1 MATTG
6 CRVGV
11 TPTHGPSVTEGWLRE
26 SEAEMISV
34 LLVESHA
41 AVRDAFATM
50 FNMQEDFTV
59 VATASSVR
67 EAINLAW
74 VHQPDIALIDMQ
86 LPNDSGFHMIEQ
98 LRSSVPHCRCVLL
111 TSNDLQGYR
120 CRAYEY
126 GAWAYLSK
134 ELSFADIVGALEQ
147 VHDGKRLIDPRVI
160 CRENHSPLT
169 NRETDV
175 LRMVARMGTT
185 AEISKV
191 MHLSPGTIN
200 NYVSSI
206 MSKLGAS
213 NRVQA
218 LIIARENGWI

>member
-1 MATTG
+1 MN
-6 CRVGV
+6 
-11 TPTHGPSVTEGWLRE
+11 
-26 SEAEMISV
+26 SV

-50 FNMQEDFTV
+50 LGLHEGITV
-59 VATASSVR
+59 VATASSVL

-74 VHQPDIALIDMQ
+74 IHQPDTALIDMQ
-86 LPNDSGFHMIEQ
+86 LPNDSGFRVIEQ
-98 LRSSVPHCRCVLL
+98 LRSCVPHCRCILL
-111 TSNDLQGYR
+111 TSSDLPGYR
-120 CRAYEY
+120 CRAYEH

-134 ELSFADIVGALEQ
+134 ELPFADIIAAIDQ
-147 VHDGKRLIDPRVI
+147 VHTGKRLIDPRVA
-160 CRENHSPLT
+160 CSENHSPLST
-169 NRETDV
+169 RETDV

-185 AEISKV
+185 AEISRV

-218 LIIARENGWI
+218 LIIARDNGWI